1 MRVTDLWKE
10 GKKPTLSFELFPA
23 KTEKG
28 AANLETAIDE
38 LAALQPDFVSV
49 TFGAGGSTRQ
59 GSRELLQKLQDEK
72 GLEVLAYFACYGL
85 GPDDIVDIL
94 DGYEGLGIG
103 SVLAVRG
110 DTPRDEGFEAH
121 PDSFPHASDLVARI
135 RERYGFCLGVAG
147 YPEGHVEATSRDR
160 DLEYL
165 KLKVDAGADYIIANY
180 SYDNDFFCD
189 FVDRCRASGIE
200 IPILPGVMPIY
211 SVKMLGILAG
221 ICGATI
227 TDDVREGIAVLPED
241 DADALVDFGIDF
253 AARQCAGLLKAGAP
267 GVHIYTMDKS
277 ASAVGV
283 VNSLR
288 AEGLL

>member
-121 PDSFPHASDLVARI
+121 PDSLPHASDLVARI

-180 SYDNDFFCD
+180 SYDNDFFFD